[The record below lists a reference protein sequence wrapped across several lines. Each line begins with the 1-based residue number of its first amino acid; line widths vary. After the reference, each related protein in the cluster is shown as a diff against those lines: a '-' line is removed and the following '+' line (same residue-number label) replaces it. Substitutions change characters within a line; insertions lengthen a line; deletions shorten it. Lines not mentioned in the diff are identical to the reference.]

1 MKRPVPLPPSF
12 QVDQPTNFDNGMD
25 ATPISAADN
34 TFHSSNS
41 EMPTPS
47 SALSQHTEATA
58 PLTLDA
64 PCRDAD
70 LPTDARNERLRE
82 PLMQHPRLSAQA
94 WEAQGGGHSMRS
106 DVPVNELQI
115 KECLTLTNDLPIPR
129 APPPDDI
136 ACDFSDVNETMT
148 TSMAEVMVSRGLAT
162 QHKNLSYDTAS
173 DPCWYDLVQ
182 QDSYVQQDS
191 RIMAIAN
198 AEGATERGGSMP
210 ATAARQEAPIDPDVI
225 TTLNGGGLG

>member
-12 QVDQPTNFDNGMD
+12 QVADQPTNFDNWMD

-64 PCRDAD
+64 PYRDAD

-94 WEAQGGGHSMRS
+94 WEPQGGGHSMLS

-115 KECLTLTNDLPIPR
+115 KEYVTLTNDLPIPR
-129 APPPDDI
+129 APPPYDI
-136 ACDFSDVNETMT
+136 ASDFSDVNEAMT
-148 TSMAEVMVSRGLAT
+148 TSMAEVM
-162 QHKNLSYDTAS
+162 
-173 DPCWYDLVQ
+173 
-182 QDSYVQQDS
+182 
-191 RIMAIAN
+191 
-198 AEGATERGGSMP
+198 
-210 ATAARQEAPIDPDVI
+210 
-225 TTLNGGGLG
+225 